1 MLMIKILLKLIVKIL
16 LIPVWILLALAG
28 LFVSLVVTVYGV
40 GRAVCAFLLTVLMI
54 AVIVCY
60 QDWVQAA
67 FLFGLYAVLF
77 ALLFAGVMAE
87 TILESL
93 REKVMDVILS

>member
-1 MLMIKILLKLIVKIL
+1 MFIIKILLKVFVKIL

-28 LFVSLVVTVYGV
+28 LLVSLIVTVYGV
-40 GRAVCAFLLTVLMI
+40 GRAACGFLLTVLMI
-54 AVIVCY
+54 AVIACY

-77 ALLFAGVMAE
+77 ALLFAGVTVE
-87 TILESL
+87 VILESL